1 MSRNT
6 IGTDPEFFIKNK
18 EGDYVN
24 AETMFPG
31 TKEDPYILNSG
42 AGLQT
47 DNVAVE
53 FASPVGNDGEDL
65 VNKLRDTFNEL
76 FEMIPKDMVLDFA
89 PSAVFDEKELQT
101 IQSKVFGCSASYC
114 AWELKEN
121 EQPCATNSNLRST
134 GAHIHI
140 GQVEGDGNDFLH
152 DPYGKVN
159 VVRMCDAF
167 HGIISIVLDTS
178 KESIKR
184 RELYGKAG
192 EHRPT
197 DYGVEYRTLS
207 SFWLKSPNLV
217 MLIDSLTQDALKT
230 IREDTHEKLIKEL
243 GGSKNIQETINT
255 GNIKKADEL
264 INSVL
269 LKYMSKDSNYFFK
282 ECYDAIESYNFIQEW
297 EIKQIQGAV

>member
-1 MSRNT
+1 MNRNT
-6 IGTDPEFFIKNK
+6 VGTDPEFFIKNDK
-18 EGDYVN
+18 GEFKN

-31 TKEDPYILNSG
+31 SKEDPFVLKSG

-53 FASPVGNDGEDL
+53 FASPVGTDGKDL
-65 VNKLRDTFNEL
+65 VTKLRATFKEL
-76 FEMIPKDMVLDFA
+76 FKMIPEKHVLDF
-89 PSAVFDEKELQT
+89 SASAEFPEEELQT
-101 IQSKVFGCSASYC
+101 KQAKLFGCSASYC

-140 GQVEGDGNDFLH
+140 GKVEDDGNDFLLE
-152 DPYGKVN
+152 PYGKVD

-167 HGIISIVLDTS
+167 LGIISVLLDTD
-178 KESIKR
+178 KASIVR

-217 MLIDSLTQDALKT
+217 MMVDSVTQDALAK
-230 IREDTHEKLIKEL
+230 IRAGAHNDLIEEL
-243 GGSKNIQETINT
+243 GGADKIQEIINT
-255 GNIKKADEL
+255 GNVKDAETAVEIL
-264 INSVL
+264 MNH
-269 LKYMSKDSNYFFK
+269 MSEDSKYFFTECRKALPTYEFKK
-282 ECYDAIESYNFIQEW
+282 EWAIAQ
-297 EIKQIQGAV
+297 